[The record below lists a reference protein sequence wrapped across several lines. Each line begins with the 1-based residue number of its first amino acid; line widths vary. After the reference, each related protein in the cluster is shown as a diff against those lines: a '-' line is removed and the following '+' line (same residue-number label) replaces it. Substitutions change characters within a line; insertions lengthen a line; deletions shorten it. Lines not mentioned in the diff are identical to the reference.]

1 MKKLIIVTRV
11 MPLLIVIFILASCGP
26 SGGWGV
32 FSSDGVA
39 PTITSVDNATFTEGT
54 SGTFTVTADG
64 DPAPTFSISG
74 DALPSGIT
82 FNETTGVLSG
92 TPDAGTN
99 GTYSITIT
107 AGNGVSPDATQS
119 FSLYVIGASTTALI
133 VYGAEGY
140 PPLTNLTNIMTAAG
154 LTVTTSNGVPAG
166 DLSGYAQIWD
176 VRYDTALTSDNIT
189 SYTAYLQSGGTLVI
203 IGENAF
209 FVNRN
214 NSISSFISDLGG
226 GSVTVIGDTSNSE
239 AVQSPFNSPNA
250 LTTIAF
256 GTSGYTASTGTGT
269 FITKLND
276 TQGSSLYFARGT
288 LTNAAA
294 GRLMIVFDVDFLQ
307 SGGDYD
313 SLIDNMVR
321 LPNGS
326 LPAFN
331 TSCLPLSIADAT
343 GYGSFTFDAYGNLLF
358 VVSGTDEIRSLD
370 RSTCAVTTVATGISG
385 GSTLLGMTYY
395 QDFIYVGNNN
405 GNIYKVNPITGSST
419 LLTTISSNQ
428 INGLV
433 IAPATY
439 GSYGGQLIVATYPG
453 NIYAVDQSLASP
465 TPALISNIGSQEVS
479 ALIFGSDGT
488 LYVADRGNSK
498 IVTVTATGVVADF
511 ATAGLSGPDGLAFG
525 NGVLYVA
532 NSDDDTLK
540 SVTIPGGS
548 VSNIT
553 SVDFDGG
560 FWPSRLIYDATSNI
574 VLMGTGSSSLIID
587 FYNL

>member
-11 MPLLIVIFILASCGP
+11 MPLLIVIFMLASCGP
-26 SGGWGV
+26 SDGWGV

-39 PTITSVDNATFTEGT
+39 PTITSADNATFTEGT

-64 DPAPTFSISG
+64 DPAPTFSLSG

-119 FSLYVIGASTTALI
+119 FSLYVIGPSTTALI

-276 TQGSSLYFARGT
+276 TQGSSLYFARST

-331 TSCLPLSIADAT
+331 TSTLPYTVAGSSG
-343 GYGSFTFDAYGNLLF
+343 GYGGATLDANGNLLF
-358 VVSGTDEIRSLD
+358 VVNSADQIRSLD
-370 RSTCAVTTVATGISG
+370 RSTGTVTTIATGVSG
-385 GSTLLGMTYY
+385 GYELLGITYD
-395 QDFIYVGNNN
+395 QGSIYVGTSN
-405 GNIYKVNPITGSST
+405 GNIYRVDPTTGVST
-419 LLTTISSNQ
+419 LLATISGDF

-433 IAPATY
+433 IAPATF
-439 GSYGGQLIVATYPG
+439 SPYGGQLIVATYSG
-453 NIYAVDQSLASP
+453 HIYAVDQSVASP
-465 TPALISNIGSQEVS
+465 TPVQFAYTGTDAS
-479 ALIFGSDGT
+479 ALVFDSAGT
-488 LYVADRGNSK
+488 LYLADYMNNK
-498 IVTVTATGVVADF
+498 IVTLTAAGVAADF
-511 ATAGLSGPDGLAFG
+511 VTTGLSAPDGLAFG

-532 NSDDDTLK
+532 NSDDDTIK
-540 SVTIPGGS
+540 SVTIPGGV
-548 VSNIT
+548 VSTVT
-553 SVDFDGG
+553 SFDFNGG
-560 FWPSRLIYDATSNI
+560 WYPSPIVYDVTSN
-574 VLMGTGSSSLIID
+574 LLLLGTGTGSLIID